1 MTRSKLIIRS
11 IGLTKMYISHLKL
24 KNFRNHETLELSPS
38 PKLNIIIGDNAEGKT
53 NIVEAIHFLSL
64 ARSFRTY
71 QNADLILKG
80 RDFALIEAR
89 VEQESMKRE
98 IRAILTDSSKK
109 ITCEGKPVKKIS
121 ELSSLINV
129 IVFQP
134 KDVLMFNDSPNVRRN
149 YLDINISKKSPI
161 YLDALMRYEKLLKER
176 NVILKNDEPDMVQLD
191 VITSEIIEVS
201 ETIINYRAAYVREIN
216 KLLSKIIT
224 QLKGEKEKAELIYR
238 PFLLIDKS
246 FKEKAEKAYKR
257 SLNRDIKMKATQ
269 IGVHREDITMM
280 LNDKDIST
288 HGSQGENRI
297 VVIALK
303 LCPYFLIEDRDLK
316 PIIVLDDVM
325 SELDK
330 DHQKRL
336 ISFVEKL
343 EQVFI
348 TAVNTDI
355 KNASIFEVKKHT
367 LIRRNA

>member
-1 MTRSKLIIRS
+1 
-11 IGLTKMYISHLKL
+11 MYISHLKL

-89 VEQESMKRE
+89 VEQESTKRE

-109 ITCEGKPVKKIS
+109 ITCEGKSVKKIS

-149 YLDINISKKSPI
+149 YLDVNISKKSPI

-224 QLKGEKEKAELIYR
+224 QLKGEKEKAELIYH

-246 FKEKAEKAYKR
+246 FKEKAEKAYKK